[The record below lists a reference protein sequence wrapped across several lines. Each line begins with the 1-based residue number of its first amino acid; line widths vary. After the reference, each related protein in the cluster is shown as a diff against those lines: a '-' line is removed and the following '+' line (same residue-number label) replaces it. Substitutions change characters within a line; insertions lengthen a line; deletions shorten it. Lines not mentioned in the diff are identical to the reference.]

1 MKQLLASC
9 YVGLFCLISSY
20 SLVAQPG
27 MYNESDIEFQT
38 LFLEAQHAKLT
49 GDTEEQIKLLNTV
62 IKRDKNSHAA
72 YFELARTYDLLGNA
86 ELAQK
91 NAEKAHKLDS
101 DNEWYLLMLAEI
113 YEGSDQV
120 QAAIDTYHKIHG
132 INPNNP
138 TTYHKLAQLQL
149 RHKNVKDA
157 VASLEALQKLQGID
171 EESSRR
177 IFDIHKAAGNEK
189 KAVATLEKLIT
200 AYPENTRYMG
210 NLASYYGELGKEKK
224 ALQVY
229 EEILKIDPTDSKAL
243 RITSK
248 STASGQGLGAITGL
262 INNVNLS
269 LDDKIQELMPYVSTM
284 NQEGQT
290 TAELDAISSQLVDE
304 HPAEAKVYA
313 LRADILFYQ
322 GKFQQAEKN
331 YKKALQLDDGK
342 YVLWLQYMQTLWE
355 TEKYSALADAS
366 EEAIDLY
373 PNKVSSFLYHCLA
386 LSKTNKKGTEDLIM
400 EAGFI
405 AGKNET
411 LKTQI
416 AIVDNWLNLNSVNKD
431 LVTKTDLKSL
441 KDPLYLELAGDLYA
455 AIKDNDTAKRLWKEA
470 IKLGSNSERI
480 NSKLDIE

>member
-9 YVGLFCLISSY
+9 YVGFFCLMSCY
-20 SLVAQPG
+20 SLMAQPG

-49 GDTEEQIKLLNTV
+49 GDTEEQIKLLNAV

-91 NAEKAHKLDS
+91 NAEKAHKLDAR
-101 DNEWYLLMLAEI
+101 NEWYLLVLAEI

-149 RHKNVKDA
+149 RNKNVIEA
-157 VASLEALQKLQGID
+157 VASLEALQELQGVD

-177 IFDIHKAAGNEK
+177 IFDMHKAAGNEK
-189 KAVATLEKLIT
+189 KAIETLEKLIV
-200 AYPENTRYMG
+200 AYPDNTRYMG
-210 NLASYYGELGKEKK
+210 NLASYFGEIGKEKK

-229 EEILKIDPTDSKAL
+229 EEILKVDPTDSKAL
-243 RITSK
+243 RVISK
-248 STASGQGLGAITGL
+248 SNASGEGLSAITGL
-262 INNVNLS
+262 LSNVNLS

-290 TAELDAISSQLVDE
+290 TKELDDISSQLVE
-304 HPAEAKVYA
+304 EYPKEAKVHA

-322 GKFQQAEKN
+322 GKFQDAEQS
-331 YKKALQLDDGK
+331 YAKALQIDDGK
-342 YVLWLQYMQTLWE
+342 YALWQQYMQTLWE
-355 TEKYSALADAS
+355 LEKYTDLANSS

-373 PNKVSSFLYHCLA
+373 PNKVNSFLYHCLA

-405 AGKNET
+405 AGKSEI

-416 AIVDNWLNLNSVNKD
+416 TIVDNWLNLNSVNKD
-431 LVTKTDLKSL
+431 LVTNTNLKLL
-441 KDPLYLELAGDLYA
+441 KEPLYLELVGDLYA
-455 AIKDNDTAKRLWKEA
+455 AIKDNNTAKRLWKEA
-470 IKLGSNSERI
+470 IKLGSSADRI
-480 NSKLDIE
+480 NSKLNIE